1 MHEKPQDQCKT
12 RQMVHG
18 LKKIRTKR
26 VKRVNLKGKLAKRE
40 WVTFFRFSYQFVSV
54 RYLCEATA
62 VLMEGLDIVS
72 SSKTVN
78 APVFYYSRS

>member
-18 LKKIRTKR
+18 LKKIRTEQQDL
-26 VKRVNLKGKLAKRE
+26 LKGTLAKRE